1 MNRAGLLCFAWLA
14 GAGSLTAQVASLP
27 VRFPLN
33 AISACHPDQLAL
45 SRKLGFQQR
54 SCWYGSKFL
63 SPWVSLRAGFSSGI
77 AQLENNPYKRKQDGD
92 DYASRFGAYY
102 TRRGARGG
110 AEMFTGYFHDEDP
123 RPRLSGEA
131 GYKDRVRS
139 ALLSV
144 VLSPGA
150 EGNRPALAPFAG
162 SVASAFAGMACDRP
176 RHDTTYVLER
186 FAASYSAYFGR
197 ALYEEF
203 RPDIRFFV
211 TRTLRKFRPGLMPF
225 HFEQKVQLQVTGKI
239 RFL

>member
-1 MNRAGLLCFAWLA
+1 MNRAGLLCFAGLA
-14 GAGSLTAQVASLP
+14 AVGSLTAQVASIP

-33 AISACHPDQLAL
+33 AIAACHADQLAL
-45 SRKLGFQQR
+45 SRQLSFQQR

-92 DYASRFGAYY
+92 DYGSRFGAYY
-102 TRRGARGG
+102 ARRGAREG
-110 AEMFTGYFHDEDP
+110 AEMFIGYFHHEDP

-131 GYKDRVRS
+131 AYKDRVRS

-144 VLSPGA
+144 LLSRGVD
-150 EGNRPALAPFAG
+150 GNRPALAPFAG

-176 RHDTTYVLER
+176 RNDTSYLLER
-186 FAASYSAYFGR
+186 FAASYGAYFGR

-203 RPDIRFFV
+203 RHDIKFFV
-211 TRTLRKFRPGLMPF
+211 TRTLHTFRPD
-225 HFEQKVQLQVTGKI
+225 
-239 RFL
+239 